1 MLEGQKGLSELGS
14 GAGEV
19 QGEEHWLQIG
29 RLSLIVLL
37 VMLELEIRLRVH
49 TCTSMLIVRACKLE
63 KPSDSGYTHTCNGW
77 DVGVFSTHT
86 DTQKP
91 YKSRL

>member
-1 MLEGQKGLSELGS
+1 MYI
-14 GAGEV
+14 V
-19 QGEEHWLQIG
+19 QHWETITDCAK
-29 RLSLIVLL
+29 L

-86 DTQKP
+86 QTPKNLIKVGCD
-91 YKSRL
+91 

>member
-1 MLEGQKGLSELGS
+1 MRCSGSQDKLGYCFELKTGFEVRCLLPVGQKGLSELGS

-37 VMLELEIRLRVH
+37 ELEIRLRVH
-49 TCTSMLIVRACKLE
+49 TCKLE
-63 KPSDSGYTHTCNGW
+63 KPSDSGYTHTC
-77 DVGVFSTHT
+77 TT
-86 DTQKP
+86 
-91 YKSRL
+91 

>member
-1 MLEGQKGLSELGS
+1 MPAGQKGLSELGS

-37 VMLELEIRLRVH
+37 ELEIRLRVH
-49 TCTSMLIVRACKLE
+49 TCKLE
-63 KPSDSGYTHTCNGW
+63 KPSDSGYTHTHVQHNSW

-86 DTQKP
+86 HRHPNQKP
-91 YKSRL
+91 YKSKL